1 MEETLMRI
9 WENLIGRTDG
19 PLTLRLFLQPTMATL
34 LAIRAGLKDAREGQ
48 PPYLWTIFTNP
59 THRRDLLQQGWKDV
73 GKVFVMATILDA
85 IYQFITVRWFYPLE
99 TLITA
104 TVLALLPYLLL
115 RGLVTRFLR
124 VSGVRVERS

>member
-1 MEETLMRI
+1 MEETLIRI
-9 WENLIGRTDG
+9 WENLLGRADG

-34 LAIRAGLKDAREGQ
+34 LAIRAGLKDARTGR

-59 THRRDLLQQGWKDV
+59 AHRRDLLQQGWKDV
-73 GKVFVMATILDA
+73 GKVFIMATVLDI

-115 RGLVTRFLR
+115 RGLVTRFAH
-124 VSGVRVERS
+124 VSGVEIERS